1 MYVVRIDNTTPPPLV
16 LAMQTL
22 TGVAPEEGGSNT
34 LPVAVGYGNT
44 YAINDRPWYQAFQSA
59 LSPSNIIP
67 LAVTTGQMLWRYLPT
82 LLELDSRKQRRYM
95 SERRLTTN
103 LPYGVE
109 FTSLK
114 RVTSRKQ
121 TQTGLARS
129 TMAQIKQQ
137 GTLTNDTRHRL
148 RNPNFQII
156 GDYLTVRDGQ
166 NLFEGEKCALTLP
179 KKQFAADVDLN
190 YRLGIAKALDIPL
203 QPDWP
208 GTNDYQTVGDDV
220 YFGDATPAHLLA
232 ASVFSRPSMQH
243 DATRCQTHDNPFISD
258 GILSEG
264 VFFDTPLFTAELQA
278 MSDNDFGE
286 VDLSEQPFRI
296 VLNSRM
302 AYPRVR
308 MSLVHELLHILVEMH
323 KFNLSHEAVH
333 ELALMIVNDI
343 LPSLGALAEYTNK
356 SLQ

>member
-22 TGVAPEEGGSNT
+22 TGVAPEQGGSNT

-44 YAINDRPWYQAFQSA
+44 YAINDAPWYHAFQQA
-59 LSPSNIIP
+59 LTPSNIVP
-67 LAVTTGQMLWRYLPT
+67 LVVTTGQMLWRYLPA
-82 LLELDSRKQRRYM
+82 LLELDSRSTRQYM
-95 SERRLTTN
+95 TERRLTTS
-103 LPYGVE
+103 LPYGVDFE
-109 FTSLK
+109 NLK
-114 RVTSRKQ
+114 QITNRKQ
-121 TQTGLARS
+121 TKVGLARS
-129 TMAQIKQQ
+129 SAIQMKQQ
-137 GTLTNDTRHRL
+137 ISRSRTAKHRL

-166 NLFEGEKCALTLP
+166 HLYQGRNCALTLP
-179 KKQFAADVDLN
+179 KKQFAADVDLD
-190 YRLGIAKALDIPL
+190 YRLGVARALNLPRSPTWHGNSNYHDI
-203 QPDWP
+203 
-208 GTNDYQTVGDDV
+208 GDDI
-220 YFGDATPAHLLA
+220 YFNATTPAHTLA
-232 ASVFSRPSMQH
+232 AATYSRPGISH
-243 DATRCQTHDNPFISD
+243 DTSACTMHDNPFLSD
-258 GILSEG
+258 GVLKEG
-264 VFFDTPLFTAELQA
+264 AFFETPLFTAELQA

-286 VDLSEQPFRI
+286 VDLSEEPFRI